1 MNFKSHLRVG
11 ALMLGLS
18 LCGGLLT
25 SSAHAAPGAKGKAGK
40 AGKKGKDGMRG
51 GMKMMQELN
60 LTDAQKA
67 QLKPIMEAQRDQM
80 KAMREDTT
88 LDRKAKMTK
97 MKAMRAD
104 METQVNAIL
113 TPDQQTK
120 LAELK
125 AKAKAERAAGKDGQ
139 GAKGGKGGKGGRG
152 GAQAPAPAL

>member
-25 SSAHAAPGAKGKAGK
+25 TSAHAAPGKAD
-40 AGKKGKDGMRG
+40 KKGKGGRDGG
-51 GMKMMQELN
+51 AMKMMQALN

-67 QLKPIMEAQRDQM
+67 KLKPIMEKQRDQM

-88 LDRKAKMTK
+88 TDRKAKMKK
-97 MKAMRAD
+97 MKAMRAE
-104 METQVNAIL
+104 MEKQVKAIL
-113 TPDQQTK
+113 TPEQQKK
-120 LAELK
+120 LADMK
-125 AKAKAERAAGKDGQ
+125 AKMKAEREAKGGD
-139 GAKGGKGGKGGRG
+139 GAKAGKGGKAGK